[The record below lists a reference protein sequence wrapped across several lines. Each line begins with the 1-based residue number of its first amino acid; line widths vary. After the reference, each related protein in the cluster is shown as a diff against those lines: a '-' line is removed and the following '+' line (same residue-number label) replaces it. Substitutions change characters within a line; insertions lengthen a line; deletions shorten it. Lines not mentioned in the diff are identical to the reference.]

1 MFFRDEL
8 LSWSWRRPLGI
19 PSVPVAAG
27 MINPLDFQQK
37 VVNNVEHVI
46 NRIKSISPHYLADEV
61 RSFEMLCALYF
72 FLKKYLFGLSSV
84 GIGSAITLL
93 KLACHQ

>member
-46 NRIKSISPHYLADEV
+46 SRIKSISPHYLADEV
-61 RSFEMLCALYF
+61 RSFLRRCGHCTFYF
-72 FLKKYLFGLSSV
+72 FFFENICLGYHLWGLAQPLPKKL
-84 GIGSAITLL
+84 
-93 KLACHQ
+93 H